1 MDKIYFPFL
10 LTLFAGIST
19 CIGYFIIIY
28 LKKSNH
34 NKIIVS
40 SLAFASGV
48 MVCTSVIDLLPES
61 IRLISNYFG
70 LIGTITISFLSII
83 LGIVLSMIIDYFIP
97 DNIVTPD
104 KRLFRI
110 GILSMITIILHN
122 IPEGIAT
129 FMAASN
135 NISLGISLAIAIAMH
150 NIPEGITISV
160 PIYYSTGKKRIAFLY
175 TLISAISEPFGAL
188 LAYIFLKDIINN
200 FILGIILSLIAG
212 IMLQIS
218 LRTLLPNTK
227 IYNDK
232 KRVIICFIIGIIFM
246 LLGILI

>member
-1 MDKIYFPFL
+1 MNKIYFSFL

-19 CIGYFIIIY
+19 CIGYFVIY

-48 MVCTSVIDLLPES
+48 MVCTSIIDLLPES
-61 IRLISNYFG
+61 IKLISNYFG
-70 LIGTITISFLSII
+70 LIGTITISFLSTI
-83 LGIVLSMIIDYFIP
+83 LGIVLSMIIDYFVP
-97 DNIVTPD
+97 ENIIASN
-104 KRLFRI
+104 KKLFRI

-160 PIYYSTGKKRIAFLY
+160 PIYYSTGKKKIAFLY
-175 TLISAISEPFGAL
+175 TLISALSEPFGAL

-227 IYNDK
+227 IYNDN
-232 KRVIICFIIGIIFM
+232 KRVIIYFIIGILFM
-246 LLGILI
+246 LFGLLI